1 VPLKLVAVT
10 GDRAVTLTGGR
21 ALLVGR
27 AMACDLPI
35 ADPTV
40 SRQHAEVEGVA
51 EGALV
56 RDLQSTNGTYVNGL
70 RVAREALAPPGSRIA
85 FGKVDF
91 DVQEDEPAST
101 AQDSDDDSAL
111 DATILRQVPVRGT
124 ADIASRLTVVPQGS
138 SLLKIAGDST
148 ADRQAR
154 KLDLILDIAK
164 ELSQQPE
171 IDRLLEKVV
180 DVTFQVM
187 SVDRVAILLS
197 GDDGE
202 LAPRISRSRAAG
214 PAGEWHVPRTIARK
228 AVAERVAV
236 LIENVPADLRFG
248 EGTVLQH
255 RVQSALCAPLLG
267 SQGTVLGLI
276 YLDNLGATHSFSEE
290 DLDFLTA
297 FSGMVSVAIEN
308 SRLVERARREAVV
321 LSNFQRYFAPDLAEQ
336 ISGQEGAIQLGGS
349 KRRVV
354 ILFSD
359 IRGFTSLSESMSP
372 DGIARLLTDYF
383 TEMVEIVFEH
393 GGTLDKFIGDSL
405 MSLWGAPL
413 AREDDADRAMRAAV
427 AMQRALER
435 LNEAWRLEGRPA
447 LEVGIGINVGEV
459 FAGNIGSERRL
470 EYTVIGDAVN
480 IAARFC
486 SEASPGEILISD
498 SLFRALA
505 SPPPVTAL
513 PPLPLKGKTRAVLVY
528 RVDWRAD
535 WRVDWPADRLAPE
548 GRVTPRSGIDT
559 ADVTSASETL
569 ARAQEMPLPSRQES
583 DLD

>member
-1 VPLKLVAVT
+1 LKLIATT
-10 GDRAVTLTGGR
+10 GERAVALTSGR

-27 AMACDLPI
+27 AMACDLAIP
-35 ADPTV
+35 DPTV
-40 SRQHAEVEGVA
+40 SRQHAEIEPANG
-51 EGALV
+51 GILV
-56 RDLQSTNGTYVNGL
+56 RDLRSTNGTYVNGQ
-70 RVAREALAPPGSRIA
+70 RVAHQALAPPGSRIA

-91 DVQEDEPAST
+91 EVQEEAEPAPSRS
-101 AQDSDDDSAL
+101 DSGDESSL

-124 ADIASRLTVVPQGS
+124 ADIAARLSSPRGTS
-138 SLLKIAGDST
+138 SLKIGGEST

-154 KLDLILDIAK
+154 KLDLLLDIAK
-164 ELSQQPE
+164 ELSQQSE

-197 GDDGE
+197 DEEGE
-202 LAPRISRSRAAG
+202 LAPRISHSRAAG
-214 PAGEWHVPRTIARK
+214 PAGEWHVPRSIARK
-228 AVAERVAV
+228 AVDERVAV
-236 LIENVPADLRFG
+236 LIENVPADLQFG
-248 EGTVLQH
+248 EGTILRH

-267 SQGTVLGLI
+267 GQGMVLGLI

-297 FSGMVSVAIEN
+297 FSGMISVAIEN
-308 SRLVERARREAVV
+308 SRLVERARREAVM
-321 LSNFQRYFAPDLAEQ
+321 LSNFQRYFAPDLARQ
-336 ISGQEGAIQLGGS
+336 IGGHQKAIELGGT

-354 ILFSD
+354 VLFSD
-359 IRGFTSLSESMSP
+359 IRGFTALSESMSP

-393 GGTLDKFIGDSL
+393 GGTLDKFIGDAL

-413 AREDDADRAMRAAV
+413 AHEGDADRAIGAAV

-435 LNEAWRLEGRPA
+435 LNEEWQREGRPT
-447 LEVGIGINVGEV
+447 LSVGIGINVGEV

-480 IAARFC
+480 TAARLC

-498 SLFRALA
+498 SLYRALA

-513 PPLPLKGKTRAVLVY
+513 PPLPLRGKAKAVLVY
-528 RVDWRAD
+528 RVDWTER
-535 WRVDWPADRLAPE
+535 P
-548 GRVTPRSGIDT
+548 TPRS
-559 ADVTSASETL
+559 VTDSTDATRTSETL
-569 ARAQEMPLPSRQES
+569 ARRGPETKPVPVQKG
-583 DLD
+583 DGGD